1 MIKRELVDRKGALE
15 YAIEVSDIISSDSL
29 QQQPVLIMR
38 FLHRY
43 LLAWVQAWGTILNDI
58 RVVLS

>member
-43 LLAWVQAWGTILNDI
+43 LLAWVQA
-58 RVVLS
+58 